1 MSPAAV
7 LAIKAAGLR
16 SSCGRYAANR
26 FAMKHGVFPLYRLAL
41 QLGAAT
47 KEGF

>member
-1 MSPAAV
+1 MSPAA
-7 LAIKAAGLR
+7 AIALKAAGLR
-16 SSCGRYAANR
+16 TTCGRYAANQY
-26 FAMKHGVFPLYRLAL
+26 AMKHGVFSLYRLAL